1 MRDEVDRLTYTV
13 TEAARALGISRSYC
27 YELVQQGALPFLPL
41 GRRRVIPRSA
51 LEDYV
56 AQQTRRHGDVDPA

>member
-41 GRRRVIPRSA
+41 GRRRVIPRRA

-56 AQQTRRHGDVDPA
+56 AQQTRRSQDADPS

>member
-13 TEAARALGISRSYC
+13 TETAQALGISRSYC
-27 YELVQQGALPFLPL
+27 YELVQQGVLPFLAL
-41 GRRRVIPRSA
+41 GRRVLIPRRA

-56 AQQTRRHGDVDPA
+56 QQQTQRHPDMDSP

>member
-13 TEAARALGISRSYC
+13 TETARALGISRSYC
-27 YELVQQGALPFLPL
+27 YELVQQGVLPFLRL
-41 GRRRVIPRSA
+41 GRRRVVPRRA

-56 AQQTRRHGDVDPA
+56 AQQTRRPGDVDPA

>member
-1 MRDEVDRLTYTV
+1 MRDEEHRLTYTV

-41 GRRRVIPRSA
+41 GRRRVIPRRA

-56 AQQTRRHGDVDPA
+56 AQQTRRHQDADPA

>member
-27 YELVQQGALPFLPL
+27 YELVQQGILPVLTL
-41 GRRRVIPRSA
+41 GRRVLIPRGA

-56 AQQTRRHGDVDPA
+56 QQQTQRHGDA